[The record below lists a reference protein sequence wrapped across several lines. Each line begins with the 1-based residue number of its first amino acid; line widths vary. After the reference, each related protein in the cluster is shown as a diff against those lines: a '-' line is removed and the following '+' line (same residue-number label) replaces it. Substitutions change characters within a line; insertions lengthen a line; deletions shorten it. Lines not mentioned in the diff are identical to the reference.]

1 MILPAPTRAAI
12 FSITP
17 CFASHGTPGL
27 VKKFRNSLDVPKA
40 AAKSPNC
47 FSAES
52 AAPCAS
58 ATSASAFAYWRLAD
72 FNSASLRGFSQNYP
86 SAIPAQPA
94 SVAWQEESPRRQRQ
108 ALRRALSVPAAQRV
122 LPLRF
127 LLEPRCQLFSRRF
140 ARERG
145 CVRLPRQ
152 LRVLQWPAARRF
164 PASDS
169 PACSPLREPIAPP
182 LLSRQSLWLSR

>member
-17 CFASHGTPGL
+17 CFASRGTPGL

-47 FSAES
+47 LSAES

-72 FNSASLRGFSQNYP
+72 FNSASLRGSSQNYP
-86 SAIPAQPA
+86 SANPAQRA
-94 SVAWQEESPRRQRQ
+94 SVVWQAEFPRRQRPT
-108 ALRRALSVPAAQRV
+108 LRRALSVPAARHV
-122 LPLRF
+122 PRLRF
-127 LLEPRCQLFSRRF
+127 PLERRCQLFSRRF
-140 ARERG
+140 ARVRG
-145 CVRLPRQ
+145 CVRL
-152 LRVLQWPAARRF
+152 LRRLRALRWLAARRF

-169 PACSPLREPIAPP
+169 PTWPLLRGPGAPP
-182 LLSRQSLWLSR
+182 LLSRQSLW